1 MLDTS
6 IQATTETTVRKTNR
20 GFQIWIEGQKLT
32 NAGFT
37 IASRY
42 DLEMSQGQIVI
53 TSNPTGKKKVS
64 KGQKNGV
71 SRPIIDL
78 HNKKIGQFFTPES
91 RVIASFEQGRKT
103 LVGLDSNNPTLDIS
117 PATITIREI

>member
-6 IQATTETTVRKTNR
+6 IQSITETTVRKTNR
-20 GFQIWIEGQKLT
+20 GFQIWIEGQKLSS
-32 NAGFT
+32 AGFP

-42 DLEMSQGQIVI
+42 DLTMTQGQIVI
-53 TSNPTGKKKVS
+53 TSNPAGKKKVS

-91 RVIASFEQGRKT
+91 RVVASFEQ
-103 LVGLDSNNPTLDIS
+103 SI
-117 PATITIREI
+117 ITIREI